1 MRVVGIDPG
10 IRGALA
16 VIVMTM
22 DRPFQ
27 VVDAIDIP
35 TIGTKAK
42 ERINVHA
49 IREWVLQHNPAR
61 CFLERGQAMPRQGA
75 SSGYK
80 FGRAVGAI
88 EATIALCNVPLEII
102 EPSMWKR
109 ALRLKGKDKEGS
121 RQKALELFPHAQHLL
136 ARKKDHQRAEAMLI
150 ALYGAGTVSRA
161 TLAPAEPLT
170 AVEAVS

>member
-1 MRVVGIDPG
+1 MTHKFLGIDPG
-10 IRGALA
+10 IHGALA
-16 VIVMTM
+16 FIVIAEDGPRVA
-22 DRPFQ
+22 
-27 VVDAIDIP
+27 DAIDLP

-42 ERINVHA
+42 ERVNVHA
-49 IREWVLQHNPAR
+49 VQEWILQHGPFHA
-61 CFLERGQAMPRQGA
+61 FIERGQAMPRQGA

-88 EATIALCNVPLEII
+88 EATVALCNVPLEIV
-102 EPSMWKR
+102 EPSVWKR

-150 ALYGAGTVSRA
+150 ALYGARTVLHTKSN
-161 TLAPAEPLT
+161 TET
-170 AVEAVS
+170 SAVTGDRP

>member
-42 ERINVHA
+42 ERVNVHA
-49 IREWVLQHNPAR
+49 VQGWILQHGPFR
-61 CFLERGQAMPRQGA
+61 DFIERGQAMPRQGA